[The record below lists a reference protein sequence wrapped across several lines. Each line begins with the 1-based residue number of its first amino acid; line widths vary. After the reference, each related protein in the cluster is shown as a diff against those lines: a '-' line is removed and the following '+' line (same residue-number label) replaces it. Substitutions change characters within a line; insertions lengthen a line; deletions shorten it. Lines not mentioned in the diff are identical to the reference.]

1 MDLDKRDIIQ
11 RVPNGKRRV
20 IIRKTSNIGKYTINI
35 RFPLKNIVNIKL
47 IKATFSHKEESIDN
61 DYITLHIDNLSRI
74 ESENRSNIF
83 ENSFAVLDFNK
94 NLKNSAN
101 ENIYIYSNTYEE
113 NNDIVYYCPPISLSS
128 FKIKLYDGDNIV
140 NYINTFKLELEVERL
155 SDRRT

>member
-1 MDLDKRDIIQ
+1 M
-11 RVPNGKRRV
+11 
-20 IIRKTSNIGKYTINI
+20 
-35 RFPLKNIVNIKL
+35 
-47 IKATFSHKEESIDN
+47 
-61 DYITLHIDNLSRI
+61 SRI